1 MPYKDREKNL
11 LYWKKRYERNRNPN
25 TGNKNPMYTL
35 CETCGEPIR
44 TCMSRV
50 LAGKAIFCSKHR
62 YDGMKNLI
70 PWNKGT
76 KGIMPIPWNKGMRT
90 AKHPKDKE
98 YQEYRLC
105 SEYMDWRKK
114 CLKRDL
120 RLCQL
125 CGTKKKAEVH
135 HIKSYKDY
143 PEERISIDNGI
154 TLCRS
159 CHMWVHTVNPLD
171 FQ

>member
-1 MPYKDREKNL
+1 MPH
-11 LYWKKRYERNRNPN
+11 
-25 TGNKNPMYTL
+25 KNPEVARKYFEEYNHMRYGTNKISGYFVE
-35 CETCGEPIR
+35 CEHCGEMVEKSLERITR
-44 TCMSRV
+44 R
-50 LAGKAIFCSKHR
+50 KHNFCNKRCAYSFR
-62 YDGMKNLI
+62 IGNI

-90 AKHPKDKE
+90 AKHPKDKD

-125 CGTKKKAEVH
+125 CGTKKKVEVH
-135 HIKSYKDY
+135 HIKSYKDF
-143 PEERISIDNGI
+143 PEERINIGNGI

-159 CHMWVHTVNPLD
+159 CHMYVHNVSPLD